1 MKETLQVINS
11 LESEGTIGRYAIGGA
26 VGMLFYTEPAVTYY
40 LDIFCYL
47 QQEVLITL
55 APLYTRLAELGYES
69 KQEHVIIEG
78 IPVQFLPPTSPLVEE
93 ALEQAVGTS
102 YEDVPTRVFQYEHLL
117 AIMAETGR
125 AKDRAR
131 IAGALESAEPDQSKL
146 DAILRRYGL
155 LDKWTK
161 MIA

>member
-1 MKETLQVINS
+1 MKKTLQVINS
-11 LESEGTIGRYAIGGA
+11 LESERTMGRYAIGGA
-26 VGMLFYTEPAVTYY
+26 VGMLFYTEPAVTYD

-55 APLYTRLAELGYES
+55 APLYRRLAELGYES
-69 KQEHVIIEG
+69 KQEHVVIEG
-78 IPVQFLPPTSPLVEE
+78 IPVQFLPPMSPLVEE
-93 ALEQAVGTS
+93 ALDKAVDTS

-117 AIMAETGR
+117 AIMTETGR

-131 IAGALESAEPDQSKL
+131 IASALESAEPDRRKL
-146 DAILRRYGL
+146 EDILQRHGL
-155 LDKWTK
+155 LDKWDK